1 MGLETYSTTSRL
13 LSNKWAFCFKTRSY
27 ANKPCPLVF
36 NSNFVEGYS
45 EHDQTPRTAIQDIRR
60 SPSTPNPILDEFED
74 SDNEDDG
81 DLPANSWQKFS
92 NSSSGIE
99 EVSLLLADT
108 NPADSDRMESEGTQL
123 SDSHTSIPPAFV
135 LGPEA
140 QYRDQSTALSKIKIV
155 VRDAAYTT
163 YRAMLYYV
171 STHLIFSRAR
181 DIQYWQIYTDNI
193 VFAPLSSSFL
203 AMSREH
209 TGFGTP
215 IETVPSTSSEGCQM
229 TGPKRVATHDSAHSR
244 AEWIRDWVRN
254 NPGRPSP
261 CSAKSIYRIADSK

>member
-1 MGLETYSTTSRL
+1 
-13 LSNKWAFCFKTRSY
+13 
-27 ANKPCPLVF
+27 VF

-45 EHDQTPRTAIQDIRR
+45 EPADHNQTPRTATHDIRR
-60 SPSTPNPILDEFED
+60 SPLTLNPILDEFED
-74 SDNEDDG
+74 SDNEDDR
-81 DLPANSWQKFS
+81 DLPANSSQQLS

-99 EVSLLLADT
+99 GVLLLGDS
-108 NPADSDRMESEGTQL
+108 NLADSDRTESEGTQS
-123 SDSHTSIPPAFV
+123 SDSHTSIPPV
-135 LGPEA
+135 LVVTPEA
-140 QYRDQSTALSKIKIV
+140 QYRDQSTTLPKIKIV

-171 STHLIFSRAR
+171 SNLSIFPQAR
-181 DIQYWQIYTDNI
+181 NIQYWQIYTDNI

-209 TGFGTP
+209 TNFGTP
-215 IETVPSTSSEGCQM
+215 IETVPSTPSEGCQM
-229 TGPKRVATHDSAHSR
+229 TGPKRIATHDSARSR
-244 AEWIRDWVRN
+244 VEWIRDWVRN